1 MRVVVDTNVL
11 LAAFATHGLCEA
23 VLEQALASH
32 QLVLSEHILG
42 EVGRHLA
49 GKFRMPATQA
59 REIVR
64 FLREQAEVVE
74 PARVR
79 PGTAKDSTDLPVLGT
94 ASAGACDLLVT
105 GDAEILRLRE
115 FEGIPIVSPR
125 ECHERFAR

>member
-1 MRVVVDTNVL
+1 MRVVLDTNVL

-32 QLVLSEHILG
+32 QLVLSEHILDG
-42 EVGRHLA
+42 VGRHLA

-59 REIVR
+59 REIVG

-74 PARVR
+74 PAHVR
-79 PGTAKDSTDLPVLGT
+79 PGTVKDSTDLPVLGT
-94 ASAGACDLLVT
+94 AAAGACDLLVT

-125 ECHERFAR
+125 ECYERFAR

>member
-1 MRVVVDTNVL
+1 MRVVLDTNVL

-23 VLEQALASH
+23 VLEQALSSH
-32 QLVLSEHILG
+32 QLVLSEHILD

-74 PARVR
+74 PAQVR
-79 PGTAKDSTDLPVLGT
+79 PDTVKDSTDLPVLGT

-105 GDAEILRLRE
+105 GDAGIFRLRE

-125 ECHERFAR
+125 ECYERFAR

>member
-1 MRVVVDTNVL
+1 LRVVLDTHVL

-23 VLEQALASH
+23 VLEQTLAAH
-32 QLVLSEHILG
+32 ELVLSEHILD

-49 GKFRMPATQA
+49 GRFRLPAA
-59 REIVR
+59 RARGIVG
-64 FLREQAEVVE
+64 FLREQAEVAE

-79 PGTAKDSTDLPVLGT
+79 PGTVKDSTDLPVLGT

-105 GDAEILRLRE
+105 GDAELLRLRV
-115 FEGIPIVSPR
+115 FTGIPVVSPR